1 MSGQRVGIAFPT
13 VLASTVH
20 DMKNSLGMLLQ
31 ALDTIIE
38 RIPET
43 VRDDLR
49 ELAVVK
55 YESERVN
62 HDLVQL
68 LALYKIEQDQLPLN
82 IGYHDVTEFLEEQ
95 GLLYGELLQYRH
107 IELSVHA
114 DEGLFWYFDADLL
127 ASALGNIITNTIRY
141 SKSAIELHA
150 FIQDNALQLIV
161 ADDGPGYPKAMI
173 EKQQDYLLGINQSSG
188 STGLGLYFSGQIA
201 RLHSKDG
208 RQGHIVLA
216 NGQPMSGGA
225 FRMVLP

>member
-1 MSGQRVGIAFPT
+1 MSERGQGIAFPT

-31 ALDTIIE
+31 ALDTIID

-43 VRDDLR
+43 LRHDLR

-82 IGYHDVTEFLEEQ
+82 IGYHDVAEFLEEQ

-107 IELSVHA
+107 IDLSVHC

-225 FRMVLP
+225 FSMVLP

>member
-1 MSGQRVGIAFPT
+1 MSDQHVGIAFPT

-150 FIQDNALQLIV
+150 LIQDNALQLIV

>member
-1 MSGQRVGIAFPT
+1 MSPERQGIAFPT

-31 ALDTIIE
+31 ALDTLIE
-38 RIPET
+38 RVPDHL
-43 VRDDLR
+43 RSDLK

-82 IGYHDVTEFLEEQ
+82 INYHDVQEFLEEQ
-95 GLLYGELLQYRH
+95 GMLYGELLQYRQ
-107 IELSVHA
+107 IELTVHCE
-114 DEGLFWYFDADLL
+114 DSLYWYFDADLL

-141 SKSAIELHA
+141 SKTAIELHA
-150 FIQDNALQLIV
+150 GIQHNALQIII
-161 ADDGPGYPKAMI
+161 ADDGPGYPPAMI

-188 STGLGLYFSGQIA
+188 STGLGLYFAGQIA
-201 RLHSKDG
+201 KLHSKDG
-208 RQGHIVLA
+208 RQGHIELA
-216 NGQPMSGGA
+216 NGQPLPGGS
-225 FRMVLP
+225 FRMILP

>member
-31 ALDTIIE
+31 ALDAIIE
-38 RIPET
+38 RIPEA

>member
-31 ALDTIIE
+31 ALDAIIE
-38 RIPET
+38 RIPEA

-49 ELAVVK
+49 ELAVIK